1 MYVCVWGGGHA
12 APFPPLFAGPNNTFN
27 DKNPSILYAYAQMH
41 ILDPLKYVK
50 WSCLQQYLMTEKMLT
65 NFLKDA
71 ITDIDGFLNA
81 PLKSMMMIC
90 GWTTLTSQ
98 CPLKNDHKRQQICQI
113 RHEKCRVVRPV
124 FQVCSFYTS

>member
-1 MYVCVWGGGHA
+1 
-12 APFPPLFAGPNNTFN
+12 
-27 DKNPSILYAYAQMH
+27 MH

-50 WSCLQQYLMTEKMLT
+50 WSCFQQYLMTEKMLT
-65 NFLKDA
+65 NLLKDA

-98 CPLKNDHKRQQICQI
+98 CPLENDHKRQQICQI
-113 RHEKCRVVRPV
+113 RYEK
-124 FQVCSFYTS
+124 S